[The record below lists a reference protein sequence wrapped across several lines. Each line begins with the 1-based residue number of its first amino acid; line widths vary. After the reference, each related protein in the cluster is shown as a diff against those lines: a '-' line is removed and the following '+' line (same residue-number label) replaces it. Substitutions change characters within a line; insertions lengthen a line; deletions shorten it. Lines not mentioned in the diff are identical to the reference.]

1 MLNQNIETIATEIV
15 RQNTT
20 NQITRQKKL
29 KSKNKSIFVE
39 AQVMG
44 KDKV

>member
-1 MLNQNIETIATEIV
+1 MLNQNVETIATEIV

-29 KSKNKSIFVE
+29 KSKNKSIFAE